1 MIMII
6 EMIYTT
12 IQKSGGCFFSFFFSS
27 ISVFSVMI
35 PEIILTQLCCL
46 ILAFILEIDIICK
59 M

>member
-12 IQKSGGCFFSFFFSS
+12 IQKSGVFVLFFFIS
-27 ISVFSVMI
+27 ITVFSVMI